1 MSFKFWIFLFG
12 MIFVFSKAAASDA
25 CSPIDYSQ
33 DLGPIRDQGEKDL
46 CYADTAAD
54 MLTQKLRRID
64 VKFAQSQV
72 SAVDVAYQVYRNPSR
87 PKFVPNMG
95 AIYTPREL
103 RDREKQKL
111 RDLKIGIDASPTFD
125 NFETGYI
132 DLAIHAYRNADIG
145 VCTEADL
152 PSKEGLP
159 VELIHAVDQKFARL
173 VRICA
178 DDPSP
183 ESVLTDLRNEIWDQT
198 IQSRCHRQKIGRQKV
213 IRSTDGILG
222 DYNQNGTF
230 TYFANKN
237 GKRLDLTKKV
247 RQALRGTIDEGL
259 EHGSIVGIDISPAF
273 LVKDV
278 ETPKLIREHARHSLS
293 VVSREKI
300 NGQCYYK
307 LRNSWGESCEKYNP
321 KFKARCVRGEVM
333 VTPEELIPNMFRAQ
347 YLE

>member
-1 MSFKFWIFLFG
+1 
-12 MIFVFSKAAASDA
+12 MIFVFSKAAASDS
-25 CSPIDYSQ
+25 CSPIDFSQ

-72 SAVDVAYQVYRNPSR
+72 SAVDVAYQFYRNPIRST
-87 PKFVPNMG
+87 FVPSTH
-95 AIYTPREL
+95 AIYTPQEL
-103 RDREKQKL
+103 GDREIQKQQDMKA
-111 RDLKIGIDASPTFD
+111 RIDASPTFD

-152 PSKEGLP
+152 PSKGGLP
-159 VELIHAVDQKFARL
+159 AELVHAVDQNFARL

-178 DDPSP
+178 NDPSP
-183 ESVLTDLRNEIWDQT
+183 ESVLADLRNEIWDQT

-222 DYNQNGTF
+222 DYNQDGTF
-230 TYFANKN
+230 TYFENKN
-237 GKRLDLTKKV
+237 GKRQDLTKEV

-259 EHGSIVGIDISPAF
+259 NHGSIVGIDISPAF
-273 LVKDV
+273 LVK
-278 ETPKLIREHARHSLS
+278 ETETLKLIQEHARHSLS
-293 VVSREKI
+293 VVSRMKI
-300 NGQCYYK
+300 NGQCYYR
-307 LRNSWGESCEKYNP
+307 LRNSWGESCEKYNA
-321 KFKARCVRGEVM
+321 KFKARCVRGEVT
-333 VTPEELIPNMFRAQ
+333 VTPEELLPNMFRAQ